1 MTAEAG
7 AEAPGCPG
15 IANAM
20 KAPLNRAEQEGALG
34 RRPVAK
40 EVSPQAGDDSV
51 HAVLTS
57 LAPSDALTWQGW
69 GWAPLESLSHLPEM
83 KGFIL
88 NVTAGKQI
96 GGRRGTE

>member
-15 IANAM
+15 TANAI
-20 KAPLNRAEQEGALG
+20 KAPLNHAEQEGALG
-34 RRPVAK
+34 RRPVAV
-40 EVSPQAGDDSV
+40 EVSPQADDDNV
-51 HAVLTS
+51 HTVLVS
-57 LAPSDALTWQGW
+57 LALSDAPTWQGW
-69 GWAPLESLSHLPEM
+69 GWAPLKSLSRLPGM
-83 KGFIL
+83 KGFIP